1 MDREQIIAEYKDTF
15 DCVYQFINGAG
26 NTEEFNLRKKLLEQL
41 VNDAHHLAALQ
52 RVDQGKVATGI
63 IGEWE
68 AAHPDEDDGKPM
80 PVTPAGTEPDRA
92 LKKEEPVKRGPGRPK
107 KVHP

>member
-52 RVDQGKVATGI
+52 RVDQGEVAANI
-63 IGEWE
+63 IDEWE
-68 AAHPDEDDGKPM
+68 AAHPDADDGKPM
-80 PVTPAGTEPDRA
+80 PVTPVGSEPDRV
-92 LKKEEPVKRGPGRPK
+92 LKDGGSVKRGPGRPE

>member
-1 MDREQIIAEYKDTF
+1 M
-15 DCVYQFINGAG
+15 
-26 NTEEFNLRKKLLEQL
+26 
-41 VNDAHHLAALQ
+41 AA
-52 RVDQGKVATGI
+52 GI

-80 PVTPAGTEPDRA
+80 PVAPAGTEPDRA
-92 LKKEEPVKRGPGRPK
+92 LNKEEPVKRGPGRPK

>member
-1 MDREQIIAEYKDTF
+1 MDKEQIIGEYKDTF
-15 DCVYQFINGAG
+15 DCVYQFINAAMD
-26 NTEEFNLRKKLLEQL
+26 TEKFTLRKKLLEQL

-52 RVDQGKVATGI
+52 RVDQGEVAANI

-68 AAHPDEDDGKPM
+68 AAHTDEYNGKPM
-80 PVTPAGTEPDRA
+80 PITPVGSEPDRV
-92 LKKEEPVKRGPGRPK
+92 LKRGPGRPK

>member
-1 MDREQIIAEYKDTF
+1 MDKEQIIGEYKDTF
-15 DCVYQFINGAG
+15 DCVYQFINAAMD
-26 NTEEFNLRKKLLEQL
+26 TEEFNLRKKLLEQL

-52 RVDQGKVATGI
+52 RVDQGEVAAGI

-80 PVTPAGTEPDRA
+80 PVTPAGSEPDRV
-92 LKKEEPVKRGPGRPK
+92 LKKDSVKRGPGRPR
-107 KVHP
+107 KVHL